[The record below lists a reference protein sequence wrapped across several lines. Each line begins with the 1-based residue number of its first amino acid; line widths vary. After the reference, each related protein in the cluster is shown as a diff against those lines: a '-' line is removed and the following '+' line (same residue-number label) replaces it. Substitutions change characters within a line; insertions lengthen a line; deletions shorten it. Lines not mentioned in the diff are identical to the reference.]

1 MSMKVLWHH
10 AGRGMAK
17 SRTGAEEG
25 IVSKVGEDPGDDGRV
40 MPGLCRN
47 LEKSLDGGARQCFIK
62 GLGSRVCE

>member
-1 MSMKVLWHH
+1 
-10 AGRGMAK
+10 MAK
-17 SRTGAEEG
+17 SRTGGEEG

-47 LEKSLDGGARQCFIK
+47 LEKLLDGGARQCFIK